1 MYYGKQNTT
10 RVERDEMGRP
20 IYNAAGKPTWSGSQY
35 LQRNREQ
42 RLEQMRLRNKN
53 AQMLSGQKAS
63 RYKNQ
68 MVKPS
73 PMSPERKRHLDNI
86 RASKFAKKQKNL
98 NFDDYFN
105 SEEYWQNQG
114 VSPRELRADRVRQE
128 IARRQEQEAPR
139 LRMGE
144 IPGMLDEN
152 GNKVYFSEPADRPS
166 KFLFQ

>member
-20 IYNAAGKPTWSGSQY
+20 IYNAAGKPTFEGSQY

-42 RLEQMRLRNKN
+42 RLEQMRLRNENARRLSAQKN
-53 AQMLSGQKAS
+53 SQ
-63 RYKNQ
+63 YKNQ
-68 MVKPS
+68 MAKPS
-73 PMSPERKRHLDNI
+73 PMSPQRKRQLDNI

-128 IARRQEQEAPR
+128 RARRQEQEIPR

-144 IPGMLDEN
+144 IPGVLDEN